1 MFFLI
6 VKLYNVP
13 VCLSAATFYVHFL
26 NRSFLRMDTTI
37 FMKISCLKK
46 GLYINAWKL
55 WCFLLPQSS
64 SCVSC
69 LTLFHPSRHP
79 VDQPL
84 LRCLSPLPFALVY
97 EPSLIYFLS
106 AFINQVCQK
115 VLYGDQRTTNTDKK
129 KAKAKDKS
137 KKVRAHQK

>member
-1 MFFLI
+1 MHENSDVSEEEDRYLLVAPSESLPPPVHLI
-6 VKLYNVP
+6 NVP
-13 VCLSAATFYVHFL
+13 P
-26 NRSFLRMDTTI
+26 
-37 FMKISCLKK
+37 
-46 GLYINAWKL
+46 
-55 WCFLLPQSS
+55 LLPQSS

-106 AFINQVCQK
+106 AFIKQVCQK
-115 VLYGDQRTTNTDKK
+115 VLYVDQRTTNTDKK

>member
-1 MFFLI
+1 MHENSDVSEEEDRYLLVAPSESLPPPVHLI
-6 VKLYNVP
+6 NVLP
-13 VCLSAATFYVHFL
+13 P
-26 NRSFLRMDTTI
+26 
-37 FMKISCLKK
+37 
-46 GLYINAWKL
+46 
-55 WCFLLPQSS
+55 LLPQSS

-106 AFINQVCQK
+106 AFIKQVCQK

-129 KAKAKDKS
+129 KSKS
-137 KKVRAHQK
+137 KR